1 MNISINITYI
11 GYLIIPLAFIVLIF
25 KPKYLITLLMSV
37 SVLHASS
44 MLNGSI
50 NNFQYGLSPYYFVAI
65 CILLRLLYILLSNRN
80 LLFINSNIKYFT
92 YILLVFW
99 LWSVISAF
107 LLPYLFQ
114 GVEVYNPRLGLELQ
128 YKHYAT
134 LEWTFSNL
142 AQAIYLTLN
151 MAVIIYAFLIDEN
164 HSLYY
169 VTIGIKLAIIIVCFL
184 GIWQVLSSYLIL
196 QFPYNIFNSNI
207 SYYQGYNQYIGS
219 IRRLVS
225 SFSEPSFAGAFLASI
240 EVGLLSLYLI
250 NSLSKN
256 KQIFLLIL
264 SLVILYLLIWT
275 FSTTGYLSLLI
286 GNIILLFKYKP
297 FHRNRKSIYTKKWY
311 NYFIGVVIIFVSI
324 LCITISH
331 KHANINVDDIH
342 TGYIVNEGI
351 LSDIGKMLSSA
362 FIKDTKSDSFVHR
375 TAADIYALKI
385 FVSTYGLGAGLGS
398 SRSSSLITTLL
409 STIGIIGVTSFIMLI
424 YSVIR
429 GIINI
434 HCDKYSN
441 ICNYIYWSLLTLLI
455 AHCISIPDIS
465 FPPLWTSIITYVT
478 VDKCCY
484 HNTINKILR

>member
-1 MNISINITYI
+1 M
-11 GYLIIPLAFIVLIF
+11 
-25 KPKYLITLLMSV
+25 
-37 SVLHASS
+37 
-44 MLNGSI
+44 
-50 NNFQYGLSPYYFVAI
+50 
-65 CILLRLLYILLSNRN
+65 
-80 LLFINSNIKYFT
+80 
-92 YILLVFW
+92 
-99 LWSVISAF
+99 WSVISAF

-114 GVEVYNPRLGLELQ
+114 GVEVYNPRLGLDLQ
-128 YKHYAT
+128 YKHHAT

-169 VTIGIKLAIIIVCFL
+169 VRIGIKLAIIIVCFL

-196 QFPYNIFNSNI
+196 QFPYNIINNNI

-225 SFSEPSFAGAFLASI
+225 SFAEPSYAGAYLASI
-240 EVGLLSLYLI
+240 EVGLLSVYLN

-256 KQIFLLIL
+256 KQITLFIVILVIFSLLIQ
-264 SLVILYLLIWT
+264 T
-275 FSTTGYLSLLI
+275 FATTGYLSLLI

-297 FHRNRKSIYTKKWY
+297 FYRSRKSIYTRKWLY
-311 NYFIGVVIIFVSI
+311 CFISYIII
-324 LCITISH
+324 LLIISFCITISY
-331 KHANINVDDIH
+331 KHANINNVEDIH
-342 TGYIVNEGI
+342 AGYTENVEDIHAGYTVNEG
-351 LSDIGKMLSSA
+351 SVSVIGKLFSSA
-362 FIKDTKSDSFVHR
+362 LIKDTKSDSFVHR
-375 TAADIYALKI
+375 TAADIYAFTI
-385 FVSTYGLGAGLGS
+385 FISTYGLGAGLGS
-398 SRSSSLITTLL
+398 SRSSSLIPTLL

-429 GIINI
+429 RIIKI

-484 HNTINKILR
+484 NNTINKILR

>member
-1 MNISINITYI
+1 MNIFINITYI
-11 GYLIIPLAFIVLIF
+11 GYLIIPLAFIILIF
-25 KPKYLITLLMSV
+25 KPNYLITLLISV

-44 MLNGSI
+44 VLNGSI

-65 CILLRLLYILLSNRN
+65 CILLRLLNILLSHRN
-80 LLFINSNIKYFT
+80 LLVINSNMKYFT

-99 LWSVISAF
+99 MWSVISAF

-114 GVEVYNPRLGLELQ
+114 GVEVYNPRLGLDLQ
-128 YKHYAT
+128 YKHHAT
-134 LEWTFSNL
+134 LEWTLSNL
-142 AQAIYLTLN
+142 AQATYLTLN

-196 QFPYNIFNSNI
+196 QFPYNIFNNNI

-225 SFSEPSFAGAFLASI
+225 SFSEPSFAGAYLASI
-240 EVGLLSLYLI
+240 EVGLLSVYLN

-256 KQIFLLIL
+256 KQITLFIVILVIFSLLIQ
-264 SLVILYLLIWT
+264 T
-275 FSTTGYLSLLI
+275 FATTGYLSLLI
-286 GNIILLFKYKP
+286 GNIILLFKYKL
-297 FHRNRKSIYTKKWY
+297 FHRSRKSIYTKKWH
-311 NYFIGVVIIFVSI
+311 NYFVGIIIIIFLSI
-324 LCITISH
+324 LCITISY
-331 KHANINVDDIH
+331 KHANINDIH
-342 TGYIVNEGI
+342 TGYTINEGI
-351 LSDIGKMLSSA
+351 FSLIDKLFSSA
-362 FIKDTKSDSFVHR
+362 LIKDTESDSFVHR

-429 GIINI
+429 GIIKI

-441 ICNYIYWSLLTLLI
+441 ICKYTYWSLLTLLI
-455 AHCISIPDIS
+455 AHCTSIPDIS
-465 FPPLWTSIITYVT
+465 FPPLWTPIITYVT
-478 VDKCCY
+478 IDKCCY
-484 HNTINKILR
+484 HNTINQILR